1 MPPKRPAGNT
11 FYLVR
16 HAAHELVDQ
25 VLAGRTPGVN
35 LSPLGRKQAKAIAH
49 WLAPLEITHILS
61 SPQPRALQ
69 TAAPLARKTGLL
81 VIGAAALD
89 EMNFGEWTGRS
100 FAELKLD
107 PHWQSWNRTRAAVR
121 PPGGETMAEAQAR
134 VIHALNTLNAT
145 HTNARFALFSHAEII
160 RAVVLRCLSLP
171 LDAWNTLEI
180 APASMTALEAP
191 AGCAPAIRLRVPV
204 AA

>member
-1 MPPKRPAGNT
+1 MQKRPVGNT

-16 HAAHELVDQ
+16 HAAHELVDR
-25 VLAGRTPGVN
+25 VLAGRMPGVD
-35 LSPLGRKQAKAIAH
+35 LSPLGRKQAKAIGD
-49 WLAPLEITHILS
+49 WLAPLEITHVLS

-69 TAAPLARKTGLL
+69 TAAPLARKAGLKIIVL
-81 VIGAAALD
+81 DALD
-89 EMNFGEWTGRS
+89 EMDFGDWTGRP

-121 PPGGETMAEAQAR
+121 PPGGETMGEAQAR
-134 VIHALNTLNAT
+134 VINALNALNIT
-145 HTNARFALFSHAEII
+145 HTNARLALFSHAEII

-191 AGCAPAIRLRVPV
+191 AGCAPAIRLQAPV